1 MFVEKRGIGMRQ
13 LAERVF
19 GSAGTKANF
28 SQTTKLQIIKLQKI
42 NRGSQFMRKI
52 FISYRRDDSD
62 EAASRLSD
70 QLVLQF
76 GQERI
81 FMDVDGIAPGRDFR
95 KVIDETLAQC
105 DVLLGVLGRSWLD
118 VRDDAGKRRLDNES
132 DFVRLEIATALRRDI
147 PVIPVRVQGAAVPKP
162 EQLPDDLK
170 EFSYRNAVELTHE
183 RWNSDVKVLVDKLRV
198 MFNEPAPPSPSPPP
212 QPAPPPVQPTDGTKW
227 PTKKKVKWGLVAW
240 LFLAF
245 GYYLQT
251 GESDSALGAVV
262 MLAFLI
268 WDPFK
273 WFVPKA

>member
-1 MFVEKRGIGMRQ
+1 M
-13 LAERVF
+13 
-19 GSAGTKANF
+19 
-28 SQTTKLQIIKLQKI
+28 
-42 NRGSQFMRKI
+42 
-52 FISYRRDDSD
+52 
-62 EAASRLSD
+62 
-70 QLVLQF
+70 LV
-76 GQERI
+76 
-81 FMDVDGIAPGRDFR
+81 
-95 KVIDETLAQC
+95 
-105 DVLLGVLGRSWLD
+105 RSWLD

-132 DFVRLEIATALRRDI
+132 DFVRLEIATALRREI
-147 PVIPVRVQGAAVPKP
+147 PVILVRVQGAAVPKP

-198 MFNEPAPPSPSPPP
+198 MFNESAPPSPSPPP

-227 PTKKKVKWGLVAW
+227 PTKKKVKRGLVAW